1 MNADYTIFNSILS
14 ETKSKYVSYLVKG
27 SDKEYKMT
35 EIFSHNT
42 EQKRV
47 DFSTKLHFING
58 KINNHQLIHYLCQ
71 ALNEKITAYDM
82 QIMQIPQ
89 TLLHRNISA
98 ILLFINPVSIDL
110 NDSLIM
116 LSSIY
121 ITKNYI
127 DDIYNDSNNNILKL
141 MSKIK
146 TPINDILTN
155 TTNSEIIRKSSI
167 SIATI
172 INDIIDLYKL
182 KQNRMKITRSEVYIR
197 QLLGEL
203 QEIVEFIYIVEDDVP
218 EILYLDSKRIKQ
230 IILNMLNIGSQLCV
244 SSSIVIDINDDD
256 NDSFFYKIEFEVEK
270 PEVLIEE
277 RLYITR
283 RLVSLMGGDLSY
295 DSDSVKFSIEACKD
309 HISFSD
315 STLKKLKGK
324 KILLLD
330 AHSFRCSDIINK
342 LKRWE
347 INVIVVYTEK
357 ELYSQIE
364 TCNLLIIGNQDIA
377 EKINKLTTKPYLC
390 IIESKGQ
397 IRKNTTSNILVY
409 PTDDIKLLNAVIDHI
424 I

>member
-1 MNADYTIFNSILS
+1 MNADYTIFNSMIS
-14 ETKSKYVSYLVKG
+14 ETKSKYVSYLVRG

-35 EIFSHNT
+35 EIFSHNA

-58 KINNHQLIHYLCQ
+58 KINSQQLIHYLCQ
-71 ALNEKITAYDM
+71 VLNEKITVSDV
-82 QIMQIPQ
+82 QIIQIPQ
-89 TLLHRNISA
+89 TLTHRNISA
-98 ILLFINPVSIDL
+98 ILLFINPSSIEI

-155 TTNSEIIRKSSI
+155 TTNSELIRKSSI

-203 QEIVEFIYIVEDDVP
+203 QEIVEFIYVVEDDVP

-230 IILNMLNIGSQLCV
+230 IILNMIMVGSQLCV
-244 SSSIVIDINDDD
+244 SSSIVIDINDDA

-270 PEVLIEE
+270 PEILNDE

-283 RLVSLMGGDLSY
+283 RLVSLMGGELSCDT
-295 DSDSVKFSIEACKD
+295 DSIKFSIEACKD
-309 HISFSD
+309 HSAFSD

-330 AHSFRCSDIINK
+330 NNSPRCSDITNK

-347 INVIVVYTEK
+347 MNVIEIHTEK
-357 ELYSQIE
+357 ELYAQIE
-364 TCNLLIIGNQDIA
+364 SCNLFITSNQDII
-377 EKINKLTTKPYLC
+377 EKINRSVAKPYLC
-390 IIESKGQ
+390 IIENIRQ
-397 IRKNTTSNILVY
+397 IRKNTSANILVY
-409 PTDDIKLLNAVIDHI
+409 PTDDSKLLNAVIDHI
-424 I
+424 T